1 MIAELVGTAAPNAAS
16 VPPRQLARPVS
27 IVPNIPGIP
36 GPPISSSGSVSPSG
50 LPVHSEAKMVSVQR
64 VPAAFRLRWPLQ
76 EGFFPLAF
84 AKSRSEIRLECCS
97 VLGSGV
103 GGAAALACRV
113 GTRCCWD
120 AAQPGVVCAELLPA
134 SKVTDGLEVGLGMAE
149 PRAGMLCCNLRVWV
163 MGFVQSLR
171 LKVCE
176 EKNTSILE
184 QRAAKPRC
192 FLVRTGGGG
201 YRSASWQR
209 CAVPRCH
216 LNATT
221 KCVQGSRAE
230 LHHG

>member
-1 MIAELVGTAAPNAAS
+1 
-16 VPPRQLARPVS
+16 
-27 IVPNIPGIP
+27 
-36 GPPISSSGSVSPSG
+36 
-50 LPVHSEAKMVSVQR
+50 MVSVQR

-84 AKSRSEIRLECCS
+84 AKSRSEIRSECCS

-113 GTRCCWD
+113 GTRCWWD

-192 FLVRTGGGG
+192 FLVRTGGGVTD
-201 YRSASWQR
+201 RPASWQR